1 MERVGAGFRDED
13 VADTD
18 LRETAGIAGEMRVG
32 RGEMANTTARAWDG
46 RTGMTAVSGDCDRQ
60 RQGWGRGGVLHKKK
74 WTPTLPYKV
83 VEIWREFR
91 GNRCVR

>member
-32 RGEMANTTARAWDG
+32 RGEMANATARDG
-46 RTGMTAVSGDCDRQ
+46 RTGMTAVSGDCGRQ
-60 RQGWGRGGVLHKKK
+60 R
-74 WTPTLPYKV
+74 
-83 VEIWREFR
+83 
-91 GNRCVR
+91 